1 MSDVRREFNMKK
13 FLRVLPANHPP
24 TFWAQYPGNVPARI
38 RRAADT
44 YEEIA
49 REAESKKLSTAK
61 TWRSIA
67 DILAEAA
74 TRAEAVAAMGE
85 TA

>member
-1 MSDVRREFNMKK
+1 MSDDRREFNMRR
-13 FLRVLPANHPP
+13 FLKVLPMARPP

-38 RRAADT
+38 RQAADT

-49 REAESKKLSTAK
+49 RVAEDKQLPTAK
-61 TWRSIA
+61 IWRGLA

-74 TRAEAVAAMGE
+74 KKAEVLTAVGE
-85 TA
+85 SA